1 MDFQCHYIVL
11 TKIFNFTIIR
21 ACVDITG
28 HKIWIK
34 TDGWNVTV
42 QSMETQLL
50 ILKKILK
57 TYLYISK
64 WTPVFSFT
72 FSKYIRLT
80 SSICFKVIIIFVLHA
95 SINLIIQSLK
105 NSIII
110 FKHLCL
116 YLISNFDSFIFWND
130 IQVRS
135 KQITQYVNVYM
146 ALLGKVS
153 GLHLTG
159 VCFVIK
165 DSIFWT
171 ESVT

>member
-34 TDGWNVTV
+34 TGGWNVTV
-42 QSMETQLL
+42 QSMKTQLL

-64 WTPVFSFT
+64 WTLVFSFT

-95 SINLIIQSLK
+95 SINLIIQRLK

-116 YLISNFDSFIFWND
+116 YLLFPIVIPSYFGMIF
-130 IQVRS
+130 
-135 KQITQYVNVYM
+135 K
-146 ALLGKVS
+146 
-153 GLHLTG
+153 
-159 VCFVIK
+159 
-165 DSIFWT
+165 
-171 ESVT
+171 